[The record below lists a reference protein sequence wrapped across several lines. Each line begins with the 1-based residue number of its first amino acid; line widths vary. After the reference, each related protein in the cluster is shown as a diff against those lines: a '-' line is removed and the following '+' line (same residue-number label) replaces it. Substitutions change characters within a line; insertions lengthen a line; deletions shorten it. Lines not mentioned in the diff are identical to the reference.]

1 MEPHSPA
8 DPASPPQVLPYC
20 NVLPTPPGTSSACVT
35 PLLQQP
41 TNISPTDIAT
51 ISAKLEDVKISKYS
65 NALLQRDALPQP
77 RHRPVDSFGD
87 VPAGILE
94 ELLGP
99 STDPYM
105 KERFFDHVLLEEV
118 YELCEIPFSQMP
130 NHPDIS
136 HADHTYLVYVVER
149 GLHAEKGLRRL
160 LIRIEDRCRAVVK
173 GVCMEWQAQCDKE
186 KVDLEKE
193 KVDLEKE
200 KVDLEKEKTELAH
213 KWEREKDDLSHK
225 WEREKDDLAH
235 TWEKEKVDLEKEK
248 TELAH
253 KWEREK
259 VDLEKEKTE
268 LAHKWEREKV
278 DLEKAK
284 TELAHK
290 WEREKVDLEKEKTE
304 LAHKWEREKDDLSH
318 TWEREK
324 DDLAHTWEKEKVD
337 LENQLNQQHI
347 NAKHDKDLYQAEK
360 ENLKQRSQYAEK
372 RTIDLEESIT
382 RWRSTSNQ
390 DKFNPRGGSVS
401 RAMSWEKDPVIIQV
415 RPTLKKSNELSSD
428 EKEQLEKS
436 FENILSRPN
445 ATEIECYG
453 PIQDAVNTFVP
464 NINCYD
470 TSKSKYLGGES
481 PDISICLVRSIRAHT
496 HLCYGIIEAKRPAEL
511 LETAAHLG
519 QVKDYILTLMH
530 AQTSRTRFWGFL
542 TNMKENILIEIQRGK
557 QISGN
562 LQHTIIKYTHME
574 WAAVMNYLRDVTST
588 EDLCP
593 PPLHFAK
600 ELGDIQ
606 DIISGSEKWT
616 LGEFYI
622 PDNVTKKMVVK
633 YSKLSPPMAYH
644 KQELKILRHLAACSK
659 VNNAP
664 CSIVKLVWD
673 PAISAGDDYYESLD
687 ENSDPPL
694 PRIQFGI
701 APVGR
706 KFELA
711 AFKTPAHFQDAI
723 DTLLDGLNWLH
734 NTARV
739 IHRDIRPANVIID
752 HITKQPVIIDFD
764 CAFLLQSDTQGGTQ
778 KVKLTTYGGGLIC
791 LPSEVLKLALK
802 EYENGRNPM
811 IQNIWYEPKAAH
823 DLGAF
828 VLLVLAILFP
838 VQFKEFPAHK
848 LQDSGSKAEIEEL
861 LNLHK
866 ELALSS
872 IWGRIWTEALQGN
885 VKELKRIGD
894 LGWWPK
900 KVTADTQ
907 RKPGG
912 SISFNI

>member
-20 NVLPTPPGTSSACVT
+20 NVLPTPPRTSSACVT

-51 ISAKLEDVKISKYS
+51 ISAKLENVKISKYS

-105 KERFFDHVLLEEV
+105 KERFFNHVLLEEV

-160 LIRIEDRCRAVVK
+160 LIRIEDRCRAVVM
-173 GVCMEWQAQCDKE
+173 GVCMEWQAKYDKE

-193 KVDLEKE
+193 KTE
-200 KVDLEKEKTELAH
+200 LEKEKTELAH

-225 WEREKDDLAH
+225 WEREKDDLS
-235 TWEKEKVDLEKEK
+235 
-248 TELAH
+248 H
-253 KWEREK
+253 KWER
-259 VDLEKEKTE
+259 
-268 LAHKWEREKV
+268 
-278 DLEKAK
+278 
-284 TELAHK
+284 
-290 WEREKVDLEKEKTE
+290 
-304 LAHKWEREKDDLSH
+304 
-318 TWEREK
+318 
-324 DDLAHTWEKEKVD
+324 EKVD

-436 FENILSRPN
+436 FEDILSKPN

-481 PDISICLVRSIRAHT
+481 PDISICLVRSIRVHT

-673 PAISAGDDYYESLD
+673 PAISAGDDYHESLD

-900 KVTADTQ
+900 KVTADTP